1 LGFRYETH
9 HLLDRRFFLVGLVLT
24 KFSPQSGFTS
34 LIRIGNGWESR
45 QLSALQA
52 LPVATVADSSGYDG
66 QFYAQI
72 ALDPLLRDPDLV
84 QSLDAPAYR
93 ARRIL
98 APAAAALL
106 GLGNP
111 WGDLA
116 SLCLDQCCLLVSPW
130 LDSAPLHRM
139 P

>member
-1 LGFRYETH
+1 M
-9 HLLDRRFFLVGLVLT
+9 RRTIYWIAAFFLVGLVLT

-111 WGDLA
+111 WWDLA
-116 SLCLDQCCLLVSPW
+116 SLCLDLCCLLVSPW